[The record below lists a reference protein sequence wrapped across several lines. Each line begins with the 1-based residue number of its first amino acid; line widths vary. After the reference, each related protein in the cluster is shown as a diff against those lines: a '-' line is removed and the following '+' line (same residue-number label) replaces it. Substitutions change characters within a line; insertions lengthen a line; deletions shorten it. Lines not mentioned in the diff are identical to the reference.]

1 MRPAVALLP
10 WGDAIEDFL
19 DPLGVDLAGF
29 RDTMTGG
36 WLFGYVEALR
46 TAGVD
51 TTVVVFSR
59 DERTPLRW
67 RHEPTGAPLLV
78 LPVPRLALQLR
89 ASLADPLA
97 WSAAAASRH
106 GGRVGTLAS
115 QPAHQ
120 LAPYLATPL
129 RALGREARRG
139 RWRAI
144 VCQEYEQQRF
154 DVCVALGRALG
165 IPVFASF
172 QGGTAART
180 SLERVVRPHAVR
192 ACAGLIIAPRAEAE
206 RVRRVYGVSTDH
218 IAEVANPVDVGRWGK
233 SDRATTRA
241 ELGVPDDALVVAWHG
256 RVEMDRK
263 GIDVLL
269 DAWALLDARPELPL
283 RRLLLVGSGP
293 DHETLRARLPGHA
306 VWVDHYVLDE
316 SRRAALLG
324 AADVYAFPSRH
335 EGFAVAP
342 LEAMASGLPIVAAR
356 APGVSELLPD
366 ERASGGLIVPTGD
379 PVALAAALSELLSDR
394 RQRERMGRLARRRAV
409 EAFSPQAV
417 GRRLRGVVLR
427 EA

>member
-1 MRPAVALLP
+1 VRPSVALLP

-29 RDTMTGG
+29 RDELTGG

-46 TAGVD
+46 SAGVD

-59 DERTPLRW
+59 DRPSPARW
-67 RHEPTGAPLLV
+67 RHGPTGAELLV
-78 LPVPRLALQLR
+78 LPVPRAALALR
-89 ASLADPLA
+89 AALADPLA
-97 WSAAAASRH
+97 WSAAAASRRP
-106 GGRVGTLAS
+106 GRLGTLAS

-144 VCQEYEQQRF
+144 ICQEYELQRF

-180 SLERVVRPHAVR
+180 GLEAIVRSHAVR

-206 RVRRVYGVSTDH
+206 RVHRVHGVDPRR
-218 IAEVANPVDVGRWGK
+218 IAEIANPVDARRWSGA
-233 SDRATTRA
+233 DRAGTRA
-241 ELGVPDDALVVAWHG
+241 GLGIPDDAVVVVWHG

-263 GIDVLL
+263 GLDVLL
-269 DAWALLDARPELPL
+269 DAWALLAARPELPL
-283 RRLLLVGSGP
+283 RRLLLIGAGR
-293 DHETLRARLPGHA
+293 DDEILRARLPA
-306 VWVDHYVLDE
+306 DALWVDRYVLDA
-316 SRRAALLG
+316 SRRAALL
-324 AADVYAFPSRH
+324 AAGDVYAFPSRH

-342 LEAMASGLPIVAAR
+342 LEAMASGLPVVAAR
-356 APGVSELLPD
+356 APGIEELLPG
-366 ERASGGLIVPTGD
+366 ERQSGGLVVATGD
-379 PVALAAALSELLSDR
+379 AGALAAALGELLSDR
-394 RQRERMGRLARRRAV
+394 GERERLGRLARRRAKA
-409 EAFSPQAV
+409 AFSPEAV
-417 GRRLRGVVLR
+417 GRRLRRFVLR
-427 EA
+427 EV